1 MRQPMMLIALSA
13 LGACASPLP
22 PVDPKQAWVD
32 LYTITPGRTIM
43 ADRLDGQRLEDGRY
57 FQVTPGRH
65 ELVVRFDYEVYSG
78 GFSTDPTERT
88 CYLTVRYDGFK
99 AGERYRLE
107 ARAPVMQPQ
116 VLLFDASRKVVV
128 DEPSKVFCVP

>member
-22 PVDPKQAWVD
+22 PKDPEQAWVD

-43 ADRLDGQRLEDGRY
+43 ADKLDGKRLNDGRF
-57 FQVTPGRH
+57 FQLTPGRH
-65 ELVVRFDYEVYSG
+65 ELVVRFDYEIYAG

-88 CYLTVRYDGFK
+88 CYLTVRYDQFK

-107 ARAPVMQPQ
+107 ARAPAMQPQ
-116 VLLFDASRKVVV
+116 VFLYDASRKVLV
-128 DEPSKVFCVP
+128 DEPSNIFCIP